1 MQVFSIKD
9 SLLSPRI
16 VIINTFIF
24 KVLVQGTGRSPGG
37 EHGNPLQYSCLGNPM
52 DRGALQATVHRVT
65 KSGTRLSNWVTSL
78 SLLPRIEVTI
88 DICKEYGPGNLSR
101 AWRPESTPCPTV
113 SGQSSKHWF
122 TKRLPFY
129 LHVNC
134 LPLKFQSTALSNLF
148 LSLAE
153 DGISGEDFDQF
164 GESLNSPG
172 SLPCIHVIKLLCDFL
187 LLICFMS
194 I

>member
-52 DRGALQATVHRVT
+52 DRGALQATERVT
-65 KSGTRLSNWVTSL
+65 KSGTRLSDWATSL
-78 SLLPRIEVTI
+78 SLPPRTEVTR

-101 AWRPESTPCPTV
+101 AWRPESTPCPTL

-122 TKRLPFY
+122 TKRLLFY

-134 LPLKFQSTALSNLF
+134 LPLKFQSTAPQQPI

-153 DGISGEDFDQF
+153 DRISGEDFNQF

-172 SLPCIHVIKLLCDFL
+172 SLPCTHVIKLLCDFL
-187 LLICFMS
+187 LLICLMS